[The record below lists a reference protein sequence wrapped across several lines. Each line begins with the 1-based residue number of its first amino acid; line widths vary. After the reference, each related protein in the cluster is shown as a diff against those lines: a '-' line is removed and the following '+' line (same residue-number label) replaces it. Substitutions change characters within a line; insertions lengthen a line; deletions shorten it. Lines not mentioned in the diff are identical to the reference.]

1 MGVPAMSLEPNAAL
15 RLRSILSSTS
25 DLVLRME
32 LQQVLESA
40 TMSFTASV
48 GLRNIIAACD
58 NCRSDGTT
66 PIDRAMLCDSHRAR
80 YNLELCADRAALQ
93 EGPADHLD
101 DLMRRA
107 MASGELG
114 TELLAAFRRQAQAL
128 DAVWEAY
135 RRGAAH
141 LPDSVAANVERAM
154 VKVPR
159 ILGGAPQRMTSVA

>member
-1 MGVPAMSLEPNAAL
+1 MSLEPNPGQ
-15 RLRSILSSTS
+15 RLRQVLSTTS

-32 LQQVLESA
+32 LQQVLNS
-40 TMSFTASV
+40 TMSFQPTIS
-48 GLRNIIAACD
+48 LRNVIALCET
-58 NCRSDGTT
+58 CRSDGTS

-80 YNLELCADRAALQ
+80 YNLEICADRAALQ

-107 MASGELG
+107 MASGEIG

-128 DAVWEAY
+128 DAVWEAH

-141 LPDSVAANVERAM
+141 LPDAVAANVERAL

-159 ILGGAPQRMTSVA
+159 ILGGAPPRMHSVA